1 MCLICA
7 EGFSNAEMLKTHCK
21 THDTESVE
29 KPKYAVWYACEL
41 CKKKFIRDE
50 IIDFTPLYMIKY
62 NFFEIFRIY
71 AVKFHESLNNFDN
84 FPKLLFFFY
93 IEN

>member
-1 MCLICA
+1 
-7 EGFSNAEMLKTHCK
+7 MLKTHCK

-50 IIDFTPLYMIKY
+50 IIDFTPLYNKIQ
-62 NFFEIFRIY
+62 IY
-71 AVKFHESLNNFDN
+71 AVKFHEFLNNFDN
-84 FPKLLFFFY
+84 FSKLIFLFLNRKLNFTIF
-93 IEN
+93 